1 MKKEIYLDNSATTKP
16 TESVIKAVTD
26 ALKKY
31 YGNPSSLHSYGI
43 QAEKII
49 NNSRCL
55 LADYLNINPVELI
68 FTSGGTESNNLAIQ
82 GITKAYQQRGKH
94 LITSPI
100 EHASVNNVFL
110 NLAQAGWDVDFV
122 KVNKKGQLDLDH
134 LNNLIRDDTVLVS
147 LMQVNNELGTVNNL
161 AKIANIIKNKNPLT
175 LFHSDGVQ
183 GFAKIYTDLANIPID
198 LYSIS
203 GHKFHAPKGIG
214 ALYLK
219 SGIELQPI
227 FKGGGQENKW
237 RSGTENVPA
246 IAGLGAALKELPH
259 LNSENKLSIQLTE
272 LKNYLIKELTKIDS
286 VIINSP
292 KQSAPHIINFSVPG
306 IRGETMVHALAA
318 QGVYLATGSACSS
331 KSKGSR
337 ILKACGLDSKLSES
351 ALRVSLAAD
360 LKQADLDYFISSLK
374 EQIDF
379 LKLF

>member
-110 NLAQAGWDVDFV
+110 NLAQAGWDIDFV

-292 KQSAPHIINFSVPG
+292 QQSAPHIINFSVPG

>member
-110 NLAQAGWDVDFV
+110 NLAQAGWDIDFV

-292 KQSAPHIINFSVPG
+292 QQGAPHIINFSVPG